1 VKLTLKTERLAE
13 LTHDELN
20 LVGGA
25 AGIEQAITSPLR
37 DCLRTVFG
45 CTTAMTCP

>member
-1 VKLTLKTERLAE
+1 MKLTLKTERLSE
-13 LTHDELN
+13 LSTDEL
-20 LVGGA
+20 LAVGGA
-25 AGIEQAITSPLR
+25 GAEQQAITSPLR

>member
-13 LTHDELN
+13 LSTDEL
-20 LVGGA
+20 LAVGGA
-25 AGIEQAITSPLR
+25 GVEQAITTPLR